1 MSNRGD
7 IEFPAC
13 QRSPHPGRV
22 VTETSKARIELV
34 SAPRVG
40 EVKPYFEQASS
51 DIAVKVDGALAATGE
66 GGQFLGGLRVRG
78 RELRRIF
85 QQLTP
90 DLRLLRR

>member
-1 MSNRGD
+1 M
-7 IEFPAC
+7 
-13 QRSPHPGRV
+13 
-22 VTETSKARIELV
+22 TETSKARIELV

-78 RELRRIF
+78 RELRRI
-85 QQLTP
+85 LTADP
-90 DLRLLRR
+90 RPPALAPLTGIRSLPLLG